1 MDLYSTLNSF
11 GVHLIKDLW
20 EQFTILCNSKT
31 ELNYIPLDTLMG
43 ILLRKVA
50 EHSNQ
55 NIPKNCIRDLLK
67 SETID
72 LVNFFT
78 KHEHVVYN

>member
-31 ELNYIPLDTLMG
+31 ELNYIPLDTIMG

-50 EHSNQ
+50 EHSN
-55 NIPKNCIRDLLK
+55 
-67 SETID
+67 
-72 LVNFFT
+72 
-78 KHEHVVYN
+78 